1 MVGVLPA
8 PPSPPDSQ
16 PLLGFLVSGFVLC
29 VLGLAWLTRRGPA
42 RTPLAT
48 PGGTR
53 RALSYAVVYGLC
65 SASFWRLVQPAVL
78 GVERSPW
85 LLALADV
92 IFVTLTLFVWVMV
105 LAEGRPW
112 REYGFHGCAWARF
125 ALTMA
130 LGVGAAAVVSFRP
143 YLDLATGAIQPTAD
157 SLVFATL
164 FAVAGSAFP
173 EELMFRGFLQGTLEG
188 RVNRWARLV
197 LPALV
202 FAAVRGLRHL
212 PRGDVGGGEWLVYAL
227 GIALPLGLWWGLM
240 RDLSGGSLW
249 PPLVS
254 HFLLEFGSALSSA
267 SPAAPS

>member
-1 MVGVLPA
+1 
-8 PPSPPDSQ
+8 
-16 PLLGFLVSGFVLC
+16 VSGFVLS

-42 RTPLAT
+42 RTALAT
-48 PGGTR
+48 RDGTR
-53 RALSYAVVYGLC
+53 RALSYALVYGLC
-65 SASFWRLVQPAVL
+65 SACFWRLVQPALL
-78 GVERSPW
+78 GLERSPW
-85 LLALADV
+85 LLALGDV

-112 REYGFHGCAWARF
+112 REYGFHGCAGARLV
-125 ALTMA
+125 LTLA
-130 LGVGAAAVVSFRP
+130 LGVGAAAVFSFRP
-143 YLDLATGAIQPTAD
+143 YLSLVTGAIEPTAD

-173 EELMFRGFLQGTLEG
+173 EELLFRGFLQGTLEG

-202 FAAVRGLRHL
+202 FAGVRGLRHL
-212 PRGDVGGGEWLVYAL
+212 PGGDVGGGEWLVSTL

-240 RDLSGGSLW
+240 RDLAGGSLW
-249 PPLVS
+249 PSLIS

-267 SPAAPS
+267 SPGGPS